1 MLLTLNKL
9 HKREILIYEFID
21 NELKT
26 IESKNDKSYIIK
38 KINVYISELIN
49 ELLIDIENKID
60 NLFSIYDTK
69 RGEEYI
75 KILSNEEYILTYSL
89 NMKSRLYKYVLAD
102 DTNSDIF
109 VNNGEIVNIF
119 DKFYTSEHIV
129 KYCLEQLTIFY
140 KFTEFDLVI
149 EPSAGSGNFL
159 LNIEHK
165 NKIGLDIKPEHKS
178 IIKQDFFTYTPEENK
193 FLNILTIG
201 NPPFGKVCSLAIK
214 FFNHASKFSNIIAFV
229 IPRSFRKTSIQN
241 KLSDNF
247 DLIHDVDIPI
257 KPDTFDPPINIKCCF
272 QIWIRNSIK
281 REILKLDLTH
291 EDWTFLNYKSDD
303 VCTSDFA
310 IRAYG
315 SNCGQICE
323 TEFDIL
329 NPKGWHFIKS
339 KIDIDILKNKF
350 RSLNFVKSENTARQ
364 NSLGKA
370 ELIELYKK
378 TN

>member
-140 KFTEFDLVI
+140 KFTEFD
-149 EPSAGSGNFL
+149 
-159 LNIEHK
+159 
-165 NKIGLDIKPEHKS
+165 
-178 IIKQDFFTYTPEENK
+178 
-193 FLNILTIG
+193 
-201 NPPFGKVCSLAIK
+201 
-214 FFNHASKFSNIIAFV
+214 
-229 IPRSFRKTSIQN
+229 
-241 KLSDNF
+241 
-247 DLIHDVDIPI
+247 
-257 KPDTFDPPINIKCCF
+257 
-272 QIWIRNSIK
+272 
-281 REILKLDLTH
+281 
-291 EDWTFLNYKSDD
+291 
-303 VCTSDFA
+303 
-310 IRAYG
+310 
-315 SNCGQICE
+315 
-323 TEFDIL
+323 IL

>member
-1 MLLTLNKL
+1 MLLILNKL
-9 HKREILIYEFID
+9 HKREIDIYEFID
-21 NELKT
+21 SELK
-26 IESKNDKSYIIK
+26 IASKENKSHIIK
-38 KINVYISELIN
+38 KINIYISKLIN
-49 ELLIDIENKID
+49 ELLIEIENEID
-60 NLFSIYDTK
+60 NLFLMCKNT

-75 KILSNEEYILTYSL
+75 KILLNEEYILSYSL
-89 NMKSRLYKYVLAD
+89 NMKSRLYKYVLSD
-102 DTNSDIF
+102 NTNNDIIA
-109 VNNGEIVNIF
+109 NNAEISNNF
-119 DKFYTSEHIV
+119 DKFYTSVHIV
-129 KYCLEQLTIFY
+129 KYCIEQLTIFY

-159 LNIEHK
+159 LNIDHK

-193 FLNILTIG
+193 FSNILTIG

-272 QIWIRNSIK
+272 QIWIKNSEK
-281 REILKLDLTH
+281 REIVKLDLKH
-291 EDWTFLNYKSDD
+291 EDWNFLNYKNDD

-339 KIDIDILKNKF
+339 NIDIDILKNKF
-350 RSLNFVKSENTARQ
+350 RSLDFVKSENTARQ